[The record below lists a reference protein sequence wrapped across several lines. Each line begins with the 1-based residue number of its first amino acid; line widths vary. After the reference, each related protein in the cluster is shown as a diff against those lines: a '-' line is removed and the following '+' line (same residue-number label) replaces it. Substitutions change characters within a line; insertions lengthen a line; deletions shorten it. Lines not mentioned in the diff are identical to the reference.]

1 MTWKE
6 FNYRVGLGLT
16 KTQDRET
23 KGMEGRLTDP
33 EQTDRW
39 KTLTDPRQRH
49 RLMEG
54 RTPRQRET
62 QTQSVAPD
70 GDDGGEQHDESA
82 EVAEPLSHEAL
93 QRDHDEGQH
102 HLGQEQGL
110 GEAVQLQVQQAHL
123 QGPETQVRAR
133 VYRTAGEMG
142 GNSRTESLLF
152 RFISMQS
159 STMDH
164 VKLNS

>member
-1 MTWKE
+1 MPK
-6 FNYRVGLGLT
+6 R
-16 KTQDRET
+16 
-23 KGMEGRLTDP
+23 
-33 EQTDRW
+33 QTDETQTYRH
-39 KTLTDPRQRH
+39 TDRQT
-49 RLMEG
+49 ESDIET
-54 RTPRQRET
+54 TPRQRET

-123 QGPETQVRAR
+123 QGPETRVRAR